1 MRITYQQRV
10 NWTLEVIEEWRDYLP
25 LMLRQIYYQ
34 LVKHPHFMPNTKSQ
48 YKALSAALSR
58 ARKEGLIPWEL
69 MDDRMRPTGGHVGW
83 PDGDSYLSG
92 WLSTAHLR
100 YNGQRMAGQPFYFE
114 IFVEKDSLM
123 TPFVRAANRY
133 GILVNMGRGY
143 SSTTE
148 IKRMADRLR
157 DAEAKGYVTVIL
169 AFSDFDPSGLD
180 LVDNLR
186 RQFLEFELSPQVERW
201 ALTKE
206 QVDRYGLPHNPDA
219 FKMTDPR
226 APGFVKMYGRH
237 SVQLDAFTPVQL
249 EGLVHEA
256 IHPRLDPVTF
266 EAQIEKEEHERETLA
281 GTLEEVID
289 FLGLS

>member
-1 MRITYQQRV
+1 MDYEQRV
-10 NWTLEVIEEWRDYLP
+10 AWTIEVVEEWRDYLP

-34 LVKHPHFMPNTKSQ
+34 LVKHPHFMPNTEYQ

-58 ARKEGLIPWEL
+58 ARKEGLIPWEW
-69 MDDRMRPTGGHVGW
+69 MDDRMRPTGGSVGW
-83 PDGDSYLSG
+83 PDGDSFLSY
-92 WLSTAHLR
+92 WLHRACKGYRH
-100 YNGQRMAGQPFYFE
+100 QRMAGQPFYFE

-148 IKRMADRLR
+148 IKRMADRLK
-157 DAEAKGYVTVIL
+157 DAEGKGYETIIL

-186 RQFLEFELSPQVERW
+186 RQFLDFGLSPGVERW
-201 ALTKE
+201 GLTKE
-206 QVDRYGLPHNPDA
+206 QVDEYELPHNPKA

-226 APGFVKMYGRH
+226 APAFLEKYGRKT
-237 SVQLDAFTPVQL
+237 VQLDAFTPAQL
-249 EGLVHEA
+249 EELVHRA
-256 IHPRLDPVTF
+256 IEPRLDPDLF
-266 EAQIEKEEHERETLA
+266 EAQKEKESEEREELA
-281 GTLEEVID
+281 PRLEEARSA
-289 FLGLS
+289 LGL